1 MASSQIH
8 YKIAENIS
16 LESIIPLP
24 KFDIDSIESYSY
36 YANGGRYSFINT
48 MRGASFFSAIIT
60 EICPAMFIEGIYPDY
75 ENAKVRYFIFDDTE
89 ISKENR
95 NRVFVGTL
103 LSQSE
108 QKIVQDYLN
117 SFRSIGVN
125 SPQMYTPNSFKQW
138 KTSQFDD

>member
-1 MASSQIH
+1 
-8 YKIAENIS
+8 
-16 LESIIPLP
+16 
-24 KFDIDSIESYSY
+24 
-36 YANGGRYSFINT
+36 

-95 NRVFVGTL
+95 NRV
-103 LSQSE
+103 SQSE

-117 SFRSIGVN
+117 SFRSTGVN

>member
-1 MASSQIH
+1 
-8 YKIAENIS
+8 
-16 LESIIPLP
+16 
-24 KFDIDSIESYSY
+24 
-36 YANGGRYSFINT
+36 
-48 MRGASFFSAIIT
+48 
-60 EICPAMFIEGIYPDY
+60 MFIEGIYPDY

-117 SFRSIGVN
+117 SFRSTGFLTEQANFLVFFLRKITILWGWVFLAMARC
-125 SPQMYTPNSFKQW
+125 Q
-138 KTSQFDD
+138 